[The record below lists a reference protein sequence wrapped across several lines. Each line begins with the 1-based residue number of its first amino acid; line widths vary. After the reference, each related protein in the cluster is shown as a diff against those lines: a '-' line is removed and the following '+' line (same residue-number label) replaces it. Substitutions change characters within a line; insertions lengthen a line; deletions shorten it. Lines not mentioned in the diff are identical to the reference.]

1 MKMEGFQ
8 INYTDL
14 SDLFWEYKRKIEN
27 LIENIDNC
35 IERINMFT
43 ENAVFTGKTGDAVKS
58 YLGEAHITILSGIKV
73 TAQKLLDNMAAY
85 KDGYRAID
93 SSTNFK
99 LDEEAIQ
106 EFRKKLASNY
116 EDTDEYTG
124 KIRSALSEVSDIS
137 DVGMPDSNG
146 VFDIH
151 EQMDSDL
158 IKLVSNVN
166 SYERENVVRLENSVE
181 LLLENLQSCLSKI
194 GLSQGAIESY
204 ETGSF
209 ITGKDAGTLNTGIKI
224 FGDLHEKNKEAYDEI
239 YETEQKIKD
248 EAEKRKTQGIW
259 RIVGGAVLIA
269 TGAACIVLTGG
280 AATPVVADVA
290 VAVGR
295 GTAVFGA
302 ADAIEGTQDIYY
314 GSTGDIDSTAVNGIK
329 DDLFQGNEDAY
340 YLTENAFAFAA
351 SAMIPI
357 GQAST
362 AGNLTFKST
371 ATIVAKEGISMGAGA
386 GAQKITT
393 DVTGNDTAGMVA
405 GMVASG
411 VTAKG
416 LNGIEAEANKLA
428 KAPKG
433 IDGVTEGAG
442 NLAEDVGKA
451 GKGLEGA
458 AKGAESAAEDAG
470 KVVETSYG
478 KSREIIQC
486 SDINSKEVAKVE
498 EKVPVSD
505 AVMKSLEGSGLTS
518 DRIKEIRDL
527 PKPDYSKGEFV
538 NRDVNKPDPKTYLNP
553 DYYQKHLEPFEKTG
567 CYRIQRTDPMLPDD
581 QYGGVL
587 GHNSGLFVTSGEDMM
602 KVLKEADGDV
612 SKLEK
617 IFGMDEGDW
626 GKNPVII
633 RVDDPQHLRI
643 PDGNEMGAWTKYYIP
658 GGFTSGNQAEAV
670 IDSVPRGEYQ
680 VMKFNNPELM
690 NWMKKGIGE

>member
-1 MKMEGFQ
+1 MEGFQ

-73 TAQKLLDNMAAY
+73 TAQTLLDNMAAY

-124 KIRSALSEVSDIS
+124 EIRSVLSEVSDIS

-259 RIVGGAVLIA
+259 RTVGGAVLIA
-269 TGAACIVLTGG
+269 TGVACIVLTGG
-280 AATPVVADVA
+280 AAIPIVADVA
-290 VAVGR
+290 VAVGS

-411 VTAKG
+411 MTAKG

-433 IDGVTEGAG
+433 IDGVTEEAG
-442 NLAEDVGKA
+442 NLAKDVGKI
-451 GKGLEGA
+451 
-458 AKGAESAAEDAG
+458 
-470 KVVETSYG
+470 VETSYG
-478 KSREIIQC
+478 KSSEKLNWDAIV
-486 SDINSKEVAKVE
+486 SK
-498 EKVPVSD
+498 
-505 AVMKSLEGSGLTS
+505 
-518 DRIKEIRDL
+518 
-527 PKPDYSKGEFV
+527 KGETRVEHIKRHTVQNNSRETHSVFNGNPIDMV
-538 NRDVNKPDPKTYLNP
+538 NDAWEQRHLVEPISDGMGGTIYNIPYKNAGYESGYINTGAQM
-553 DYYQKHLEPFEKTG
+553 DYITIVTLDES
-567 CYRIQRTDPMLPDD
+567 TDLITAFP
-581 QYGGVL
+581 
-587 GHNSGLFVTSGEDMM
+587 SF
-602 KVLKEADGDV
+602 GDYH
-612 SKLEK
+612 K
-617 IFGMDEGDW
+617 
-626 GKNPVII
+626 
-633 RVDDPQHLRI
+633 
-643 PDGNEMGAWTKYYIP
+643 
-658 GGFTSGNQAEAV
+658 
-670 IDSVPRGEYQ
+670 
-680 VMKFNNPELM
+680 
-690 NWMKKGIGE
+690 

>member
-1 MKMEGFQ
+1 MEGFQ

-73 TAQKLLDNMAAY
+73 TAQTLLDNMAAY

-124 KIRSALSEVSDIS
+124 EIRSALSEVSDIS

-259 RIVGGAVLIA
+259 RTVGGAVLIA

-280 AATPVVADVA
+280 AAIPIVADVA
-290 VAVGR
+290 VAVGS

-411 VTAKG
+411 MTAKG

-428 KAPKG
+428 KPKLG
-433 IDGVTEGAG
+433 DVGDGGDAVLNDADGPVVKEGSIEQLSEIEYKELTGYEYLDTQLG
-442 NLAEDVGKA
+442 NLKDKVKLNQYQSAESVNDWWANNGYDRPPYTPKTVVQDITLDCDTIFVRVYDGNISGLRGGWVMCAEDIKGLTPEQIQQKFALPSTPKYIGEVKLKA
-451 GKGLEGA
+451 GSNIRMGEVNPNYGFNGGGIQFDLKGQYIGEF
-458 AKGAESAAEDAG
+458 
-470 KVVETSYG
+470 
-478 KSREIIQC
+478 
-486 SDINSKEVAKVE
+486 
-498 EKVPVSD
+498 
-505 AVMKSLEGSGLTS
+505 
-518 DRIKEIRDL
+518 KEIGSL
-527 PKPDYSKGEFV
+527 V
-538 NRDVNKPDPKTYLNP
+538 
-553 DYYQKHLEPFEKTG
+553 
-567 CYRIQRTDPMLPDD
+567 
-581 QYGGVL
+581 
-587 GHNSGLFVTSGEDMM
+587 
-602 KVLKEADGDV
+602 
-612 SKLEK
+612 
-617 IFGMDEGDW
+617 DW
-626 GKNPVII
+626 SMGK
-633 RVDDPQHLRI
+633 
-643 PDGNEMGAWTKYYIP
+643 
-658 GGFTSGNQAEAV
+658 
-670 IDSVPRGEYQ
+670 
-680 VMKFNNPELM
+680 
-690 NWMKKGIGE
+690 

>member
-1 MKMEGFQ
+1 MEGFQ

-35 IERINMFT
+35 IEKINMFT

-73 TAQKLLDNMAAY
+73 TAQTLLDNMAAY

-194 GLSQGAIESY
+194 GLSQCAIESY

-209 ITGKDAGTLNTGIKI
+209 ITGKDAGALNTGIKI

-248 EAEKRKTQGIW
+248 EAEKRKTQGIL
-259 RIVGGAVLIA
+259 RTVGGAVLIA
-269 TGAACIVLTGG
+269 MGAACIVLTGG
-280 AATPVVADVA
+280 AAIPIVADVA
-290 VAVGR
+290 VGS

-371 ATIVAKEGISMGAGA
+371 ATIAAKEGISMGAGA

-433 IDGVTEGAG
+433 IDGVTEGVG
-442 NLAEDVGKA
+442 NLAEDV
-451 GKGLEGA
+451 
-458 AKGAESAAEDAG
+458 G

-478 KSREIIQC
+478 KSSLIELKNTDNFMDSTIEHIFEGNVRRGKAGGYHYECIKDTAGNIVNGTEVL
-486 SDINSKEVAKVE
+486 INDLGVYKAQVEVN
-498 EKVPVSD
+498 
-505 AVMKSLEGSGLTS
+505 G
-518 DRIKEIRDL
+518 I
-527 PKPDYSKGEFV
+527 PK
-538 NRDVNKPDPKTYLNP
+538 
-553 DYYQKHLEPFEKTG
+553 
-567 CYRIQRTDPMLPDD
+567 
-581 QYGGVL
+581 
-587 GHNSGLFVTSGEDMM
+587 
-602 KVLKEADGDV
+602 
-612 SKLEK
+612 
-617 IFGMDEGDW
+617 
-626 GKNPVII
+626 
-633 RVDDPQHLRI
+633 
-643 PDGNEMGAWTKYYIP
+643 
-658 GGFTSGNQAEAV
+658 SGNGGYSTFFPKEMSPQDV
-670 IDSVPRGEYQ
+670 IDSINEAY
-680 VMKFNNPELM
+680 NNKVFVVGSK
-690 NWMKKGIGE
+690 NSYIGTSNNGLEIEMYINNNGKIISAFPKE